1 MRLHGECLRPV
12 GASRAGRTRTGSRKD
27 SVPLI
32 SPRALSG
39 PASGPGSRLV
49 RAAKGS
55 SGPPQ
60 PSSHSWLPFS
70 STALT
75 SHTDQK
81 HPPPQLLASV
91 PRPTQLQAA
100 APCGSPREG
109 RSPGQPTGAGPH
121 HLPRGR
127 RGGRPP
133 DSSVREG
140 RLTRRVRHAEAAAPA
155 HAPRGPL
162 SRGFPRQ
169 PSRDGPT

>member
-1 MRLHGECLRPV
+1 MRLPGECLRPV

-27 SVPLI
+27 SVPLMR
-32 SPRALSG
+32 PRALSG

-49 RAAKGS
+49 RAAKSS
-55 SGPPQ
+55 SGPPR
-60 PSSHSWLPFS
+60 PSSHSRLPFS

-75 SHTDQK
+75 SQTDQK

-100 APCGSPREG
+100 APGGSRREG
-109 RSPGQPTGAGPH
+109 LSPGQPIGAGPH

-127 RGGRPP
+127 RGGRPA

-140 RLTRRVRHAEAAAPA
+140 RLPRSVRHAAAPA